1 MNGFLNVLKP
11 PGMSS
16 AAVVSFV
23 KRMANEKHVGHA
35 GTLDPEAAGILP
47 VMVGR
52 AARLFDYLVDKE
64 KSYIAECAFGASTDT
79 QDAQGSVLETGDNY
93 PTLEEVRAA
102 AQRLTGDIVQRPS
115 MYSAIKVGGKP
126 LYARAR
132 KGEEI
137 EVPERVVHIEEIR
150 VLEELPEHGVLLR
163 VDCGRG
169 TYIRSVCDDLGRL
182 TGCPAHMRFLLRT
195 KSGAFTLDQAV
206 TLEEIEAMSRAGTLQ
221 EHLLSPDMPLSHMKK
236 TVLPEHMRR
245 QAVNGM
251 RFRAPSEVLEG
262 ESVRTYLGETFLGI
276 TRREG
281 EEMVW
286 KVLIQPESGSSETRK

>member
-1 MNGFLNVLKP
+1 MNGFINVLKP

-35 GTLDPEAAGILP
+35 GTLDPEAAGVLP
-47 VMVGR
+47 VMIGR
-52 AARLFDYLVDKE
+52 ATRLFDYLVDKE
-64 KSYIAECAFGASTDT
+64 KSYVAECAFGASTDT
-79 QDAQGSVLETGDNY
+79 QDAQGTVLETGTVY
-93 PTLEEVRAA
+93 PGLEAVRKACL
-102 AQRLTGDIVQRPS
+102 QLTGDIIQRPS

-132 KGEEI
+132 RGEQVD
-137 EVPERVVHIEEIR
+137 VPERTVHIEQIR
-150 VLEELPEHGVLLR
+150 VLEEMPDHGVLLH

-195 KSGAFTLDQAV
+195 RSGAFTLGTAM
-206 TLEEIEAMSRAGTLQ
+206 TLEEIRAFSEAGTLR
-221 EHLLSPDMPLSHMKK
+221 EHLLPLDMPLGHLPKIS
-236 TVLPEHMRR
+236 LPERMRK

-251 RFRAPSEVLEG
+251 RFAAPDDIREG
-262 ESVRTYLGETFLGI
+262 ESVRTYLGDEFLGM
-276 TRREG
+276 TAREG
-281 EEMVW
+281 QDMVW
-286 KVLIQPESGSSETRK
+286 KVLIPPGE